1 MPIPSNIM
9 KKRGMPVA
17 SGLFVANTWKAYSR
31 TFTVKTQT
39 TIFLYC
45 RKSTDG
51 MKVRRLK
58 RVEVILFVGA
68 SL

>member
-1 MPIPSNIM
+1 MPSRIM

-17 SGLFVANTWKAYSR
+17 SGLFVANTWKVYSM
-31 TFTVKTQT
+31 TFTEKTHT
-39 TIFLYC
+39 TTFLYC
-45 RKSTDG
+45 RKSTTG

>member
-1 MPIPSNIM
+1 MLMPSRIM
-9 KKRGMPVA
+9 KRRGMPTA
-17 SGLFVANTWKAYSR
+17 SGLFVANTLKVCSR
-31 TFTVKTQT
+31 TLTVKTHT
-39 TIFLYC
+39 TTFLYW
-45 RKSTDG
+45 RKSATG